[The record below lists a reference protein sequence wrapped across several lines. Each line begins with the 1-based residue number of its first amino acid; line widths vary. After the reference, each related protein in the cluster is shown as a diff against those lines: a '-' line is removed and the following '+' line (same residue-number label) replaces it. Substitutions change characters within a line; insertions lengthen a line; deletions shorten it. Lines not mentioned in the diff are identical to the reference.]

1 MTIDQSIGGFLR
13 VSALYRGRLSA
24 DLEAFRPT
32 HIVSLLDPALD
43 TAKIPSFGH
52 ITTMQRQFPDL
63 DTPGAALLS
72 SETFGEIID
81 FVSGWAAARQ
91 RGEDT
96 RLLVHCH
103 MGASRSTAT
112 ALISLAIL
120 HGQGNETRA
129 FDDLMRITN
138 KPWPNYNLVALA
150 DDLLDRKGVLIAELL
165 RYRECHPRRLDAYMR
180 LNLRRG
186 QVLPD
191 WPST

>member
-1 MTIDQSIGGFLR
+1 MTIDESVGSFLR
-13 VSALYRGRLSA
+13 VSALYRGRVSA
-24 DLEAFRPT
+24 DLETFRPT

-43 TAKIPSFGH
+43 QAKIPSFGAV
-52 ITTMQRQFPDL
+52 TTMQRKFPDL

-72 SETFGEIID
+72 SQMFGEIVE

-91 RGEDT
+91 RGEDA

-112 ALISLAIL
+112 ALISLAVL
-120 HGQGNETRA
+120 RGHGNEGRA

-150 DDLLDRKGVLIAELL
+150 DDLLDRKGLLIAELL
-165 RYRECHPRRLDAYMR
+165 RYRERYPRRLDAYMR

-186 QVLPD
+186 QALPD

>member
-1 MTIDQSIGGFLR
+1 MTVDQSISNFLR
-13 VSALYRGRLSA
+13 VSALYGGRVSA
-24 DLEAFRPT
+24 DLQAFRPT
-32 HIVSLLDPALD
+32 HVVSLLDPALD
-43 TAKIPSFGH
+43 AAKIPNFGP
-52 ITTMQRQFPDL
+52 IATMQRQFPDL

-72 SETFGEIID
+72 SQAFGDIVA

-91 RGEDT
+91 RGENA

-120 HGQGNETRA
+120 HGPGKEGRA
-129 FDDLMRITN
+129 FEDLMRITN

-150 DDLLDRKGVLIAELL
+150 DSLLERNGMLMAELM
-165 RYRECHPRRLDAYMR
+165 RYRDRYPRRLDAYWR

-186 QVLPD
+186 QELPD
-191 WPST
+191 WPTT

>member
-1 MTIDQSIGGFLR
+1 MMIDESIASFLR
-13 VSALYRGRLSA
+13 VSALYRGRVSA
-24 DLEAFRPT
+24 DLETFNPT
-32 HIVSLLDPALD
+32 HIVSLINPTLDR
-43 TAKIPSFGH
+43 AKIPSFGA
-52 ITTMQRQFPDL
+52 TPALQRQFHDL

-72 SETFGEIID
+72 SEAFGEIVE
-81 FVSGWAAARQ
+81 FVAGWATARQ
-91 RGEDT
+91 RGEDA

-112 ALISLAIL
+112 ALIALAVL
-120 HGQGNETRA
+120 RGQGNEGRA

-150 DDLLDRKGVLIAELL
+150 DDLLDRKGMLLGELR
-165 RYRECHPRRLDAYMR
+165 RYRERHPRRLDAYIR

-186 QVLPD
+186 QDLPD